1 MKYPEEVKKHIDE
14 MEEAVNELVEIN
26 ERFGKLSDADLGYMN
41 GLKYAVINLK
51 RIYAK
56 AKDVE

>member
-1 MKYPEEVKKHIDE
+1 MEYPEEVKKRINE
-14 MEEAVNELVEIN
+14 MEEAVNELAELD

-51 RIYAK
+51 RIYLERDLIK
-56 AKDVE
+56 